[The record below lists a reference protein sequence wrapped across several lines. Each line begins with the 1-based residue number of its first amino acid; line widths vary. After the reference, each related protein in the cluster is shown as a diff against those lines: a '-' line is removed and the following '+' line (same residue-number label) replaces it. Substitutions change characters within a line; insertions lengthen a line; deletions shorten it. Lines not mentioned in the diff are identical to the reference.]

1 MSIRDHH
8 SSLVFICV
16 LVTTAASAPVLMSD
30 LYLNSDEAARPE
42 AAATVV
48 VTLTGYPV
56 EPPAIDLLTFATS
69 PYRGELLA
77 DAYEPSP
84 VDPLENMQSIGIGSG
99 FLSSTG
105 SDPDSDQ
112 RSAGA
117 GGAGGAGGANLG
129 RGSAII
135 GAEAA
140 ANSTL
145 PAAATNPGM
154 ISNSARTAVGA
165 SGGTHGGANPPP
177 SLALGGVSK
186 AAAPRSMKEPAAGRA
201 SGSGSNSP
209 DRSRSATSA
218 DDPSDAT
225 AETSVGLANLGRLIT
240 EAHQGQDN
248 LIQNSL
254 PYTHTVTNEGL
265 DSSRTSL
272 ANESMS
278 GVFQPRQTSETFDA
292 IGNTELP
299 FDLRDP
305 YSNSAR
311 DVAGPALVELEQRTT
326 DVAGQPILYTTIN
339 TFPVVSDVANAPL
352 SDATTPRETIAPRQT
367 EDPNPVPEPTTL
379 ALLGLGL
386 VGLGFLRRKQ

>member
-1 MSIRDHH
+1 MSIRDRH

-30 LYLNSDEAARPE
+30 LYLNSDEPARPE

-69 PYRGELLA
+69 LYRGELLA

-105 SDPDSDQ
+105 SDRGSDQ
-112 RSAGA
+112 GSAGAAGA
-117 GGAGGAGGANLG
+117 GGANIG

-135 GAEAA
+135 GAQAA

-165 SGGTHGGANPPP
+165 SGSTHGGANPPP

-186 AAAPRSMKEPAAGRA
+186 AAAPRSLTGPATRRA

-218 DDPSDAT
+218 DDPSNAT
-225 AETSVGLANLGRLIT
+225 AEASVGLANLGRLIT

-278 GVFQPRQTSETFDA
+278 GVIQPRQTSETFDA

-299 FDLRDP
+299 FDLRNP
-305 YSNSAR
+305 YSNSTR

-339 TFPVVSDVANAPL
+339 TFPVVSDVARA
-352 SDATTPRETIAPRQT
+352 SFTDATTLSEAIAPRQA
-367 EDPNPVPEPTTL
+367 EDPDPVPEPNTL
-379 ALLGLGL
+379 ALLGLGLGL
-386 VGLGFLRRKQ
+386 VGLGFLRRK